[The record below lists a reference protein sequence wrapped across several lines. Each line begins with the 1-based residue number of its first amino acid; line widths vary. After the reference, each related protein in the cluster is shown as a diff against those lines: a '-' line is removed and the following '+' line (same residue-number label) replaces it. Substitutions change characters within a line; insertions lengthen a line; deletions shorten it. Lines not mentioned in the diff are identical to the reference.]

1 MKVSPGIIYI
11 ICFELVFILALLN
24 SLPAYGEPD
33 YNPQAIEFS
42 EDSLEKILLP
52 RRKASCEALFS
63 DLCIE
68 AQHQQTNGN
77 YKLAAQKYEEAL
89 DNSGCFSPD
98 NYRVLNTLRKLI
110 QVNKK
115 LKNTE
120 KASRY
125 QNEIV
130 QLGRYMVARNARDF
144 ANREY
149 TPYAPGVIL
158 VFADALA
165 QDHDAANAEALYRC
179 LQLNYVK
186 NTESFFAQALCAERL
201 AHLYAQ
207 AGQLKKL
214 DEELDQIALASQ
226 AWMTLNPSS
235 EAIKRSRVIILN
247 MEALRLR
254 LAGEKARAVEKIQKA
269 LRLTGKTAGVPN
281 FRYLML
287 YLEMGNCQKALGNK
301 ARARDCY
308 RKAARFIDHGIPSLF
323 AEEVEDALK
332 SL

>member
-1 MKVSPGIIYI
+1 LKVSPGLIYI
-11 ICFELVFILALLN
+11 ICLELALNLALL
-24 SLPAYGEPD
+24 SSPAAHCEPD
-33 YNPQAIEFS
+33 YNPEIRGFP
-42 EDSLEKILLP
+42 EDSLDKILLP

-68 AQHQQTNGN
+68 AQHQQTIGN

-98 NYRVLNTLRKLI
+98 NYRVLNTLQKLI
-110 QVNKK
+110 QVNAK
-115 LKNTE
+115 LKNAE
-120 KASRY
+120 KVSHY
-125 QNEIV
+125 QNEIA

-144 ANREY
+144 ANGEY
-149 TPYAPGVIL
+149 SPYAPGVIL
-158 VFADALA
+158 VCGDALA
-165 QDHDAANAEALYRC
+165 QAHDPENAEALYRC

-214 DEELDQIALASQ
+214 DQELDQITFASQ
-226 AWMTLNPSS
+226 AWTTLNPGS
-235 EAIKRSRVIILN
+235 EAIKRSRLIILN

-254 LAGEKARAVEKIQKA
+254 MAGEKARAVEILQKA
-269 LRLTGKTAGVPN
+269 LRLTGKTAGVPG

-301 ARARDCY
+301 AKARDFY
-308 RKAARFIDHGIPSLF
+308 RKASRFIDHGIPSLF
-323 AEEVEDALK
+323 AEEVENALK